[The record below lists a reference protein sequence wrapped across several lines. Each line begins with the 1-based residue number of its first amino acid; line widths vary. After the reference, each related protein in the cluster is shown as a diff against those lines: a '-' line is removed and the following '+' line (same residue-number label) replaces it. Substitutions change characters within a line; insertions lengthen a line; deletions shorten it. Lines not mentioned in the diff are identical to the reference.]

1 MAIVIDTAV
10 GGSSDERQATRCVA
24 AQQTKVSAPRF
35 GILKVTPH
43 MHIKKQRLLTPGP
56 TPLYPPALHAMMAS
70 DIHHRTE
77 DFRKAY
83 RSCLADLKEVMG
95 TANDV
100 LMFAASG
107 TGAMDATVSNLFSK
121 GDKVIVCVAGKFG
134 ERWAEIAKAY
144 GLDAK
149 VLTVPYGQA
158 VSADQVASAL
168 AEDPAVKAVFVQ
180 ASETS
185 TGAAHDVKAMGAAVA
200 RTGAILIV
208 DAITGIGTMPLD
220 IDGWGLD
227 VVIGGSQKAFMIPPG
242 LAFLSISPKAWK
254 FADTATLPHYYF
266 NLKKEKKSGD
276 AGESSWTPSTAL
288 ILAMAEALRYVKQIG
303 MAHLV
308 ENAQMLAAATRAAVV
323 RLGLDLFAPD
333 SPGSSVTAVR
343 APAGMDSGIIVKEF
357 KNRFGAIIANGQGSM
372 KGQIFR
378 IAHLGYFDF
387 SDLFAMIAGL
397 EIILN
402 ANGFPVTYGTGV
414 AAVQEAYEHAAVKPQ
429 PVGA

>member
-1 MAIVIDTAV
+1 MYI
-10 GGSSDERQATRCVA
+10 R
-24 AQQTKVSAPRF
+24 
-35 GILKVTPH
+35 
-43 MHIKKQRLLTPGP
+43 KQRLLTPGP

-83 RSCLADLKEVMG
+83 RSCLADLKEVMA

-100 LMFAASG
+100 LMFCASG
-107 TGAMDATVSNLFSK
+107 TGAMDATVSNLLSR

-144 GLDAK
+144 GLEAN
-149 VLTVPYGQA
+149 VLTVPYGQVVA
-158 VSADQVASAL
+158 PRQVEEAL
-168 AEDPAVKAVFVQ
+168 AAEPAAKAVFIQ

-185 TGAAHDVKAMGAAVA
+185 TGAAHDVRAIAAAVKK
-200 RTGAILIV
+200 TSAILVV
-208 DAITGIGTMPLD
+208 DAITGLGTMPLD

-254 FADTATLPHYYF
+254 LADTATLPHFYF
-266 NLKKEKKSGD
+266 NFKKEKKSGD

-288 ILAMAEALRYVKQIG
+288 ILALAEALKYVKQLG
-303 MAHLV
+303 MAQLIA
-308 ENAQMLAAATRAAVV
+308 NAQLLALATRTAVQK
-323 RLGLDLFAPD
+323 LGLELFSAA
-333 SPGSSVTAVR
+333 SPGSSVTAVK
-343 APAGMDSGIIVKEF
+343 APAGLDSSVIVKEF
-357 KNRFGAIIANGQGSM
+357 RSRFGAIIANGQGSM

-387 SDLFAMIAGL
+387 ADLFAVVAGL

-402 ANGFPVTYGTGV
+402 ANGFPVAYGSGV
-414 AAVQEAYEHAAVKPQ
+414 AAVQEVYQQAAAQPQ
-429 PVGA
+429 TVNA